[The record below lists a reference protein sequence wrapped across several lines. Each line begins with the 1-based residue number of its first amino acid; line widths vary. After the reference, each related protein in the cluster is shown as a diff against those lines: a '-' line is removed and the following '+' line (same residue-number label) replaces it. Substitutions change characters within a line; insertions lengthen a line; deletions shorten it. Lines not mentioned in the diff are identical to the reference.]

1 MAGGKSRIRK
11 AKTLASSALHAP
23 PADAAPAE
31 VLPEYTLIFIFRRLT
46 PAELLRAAL
55 ACHRWR
61 RAAVRA
67 LPLALPVLGY
77 FFHPAGVPGKPP
89 LSSIDKTFYPAV
101 FAPLEASS
109 PRLSLALSAGE
120 MNSFKLSDVHLG
132 LVILLPRNL
141 PEAIL
146 PRVLVID
153 PASRRRALLPSPPRG
168 ALPNDRWRCDRQV
181 FGVSV
186 LSRAHPSRLSFDAV
200 LFTVDGDRPRAWVAS
215 VRDGDCTWRA
225 VPRSEDVQVKF
236 DPWWFE
242 NRCVHAAG
250 NIYWHICNSNRVLK
264 LDSLTLDFSF
274 IPVPAAIMDDR
285 ITSYRIGET
294 PEDGRLCIVV
304 MVDEELQIWVR
315 GEARQSRQRDR
326 GWLLETRMCVR
337 KVLDTVPGLPSVG
350 TKRHISTW
358 FTDMDY
364 ARTGKVFV
372 GTWGYGRY
380 SFHMETG
387 KLERLKMKDGKEW
400 GHPIWG
406 YTLAWPP
413 AGIFPEEEH
422 TQNFKSGVELPMPAL
437 GEGRRGGRP
446 GPPDLRG
453 PSP

>member
-1 MAGGKSRIRK
+1 MARGQSKGRK
-11 AKTLASSALHAP
+11 AQTLPSSAAPLPAP
-23 PADAAPAE
+23 PLKESLPAPPLKESLPAGVAPVE
-31 VLPEYTLIFIFRRLT
+31 VLSEGTLLFIFRRLT

-67 LPLALPVLGY
+67 LPRAPPVLGY

-89 LSSIDKTFYPAV
+89 LPSIDKTFYPAV

-120 MNSFKLSDVHLG
+120 MNSFRLSDVHLG
-132 LVILLPRNL
+132 LIILVPINL

-168 ALPNDRWRCDRQV
+168 ALPDDRWRCDRQV
-181 FGVSV
+181 FGVAV

-225 VPRSEDVQVKF
+225 MPRSEGIQVDF

-264 LDSLTLDFSF
+264 LDSLS
-274 IPVPAAIMDDR
+274 
-285 ITSYRIGET
+285 
-294 PEDGRLCIVV
+294 RLN
-304 MVDEELQIWVR
+304 
-315 GEARQSRQRDR
+315 S
-326 GWLLETRMCVR
+326 
-337 KVLDTVPGLPSVG
+337 PSSLC
-350 TKRHISTW
+350 R
-358 FTDMDY
+358 
-364 ARTGKVFV
+364 
-372 GTWGYGRY
+372 
-380 SFHMETG
+380 
-387 KLERLKMKDGKEW
+387 
-400 GHPIWG
+400 
-406 YTLAWPP
+406 PP
-413 AGIFPEEEH
+413 
-422 TQNFKSGVELPMPAL
+422 
-437 GEGRRGGRP
+437 
-446 GPPDLRG
+446 
-453 PSP
+453 